1 MAIKHEKCRS
11 GGGTL
16 CWRCDRIVG
25 CSWMQELKP
34 VKGWTAEE
42 RTVKYSSSGRT
53 VVKPSYHVK
62 KCPLFRAREE
72 K

>member
-1 MAIKHEKCRS
+1 MTIKREKCHRS
-11 GGGTL
+11 GGTL
-16 CWRCDRIVG
+16 CWSCDEIY

-34 VKGWTAEE
+34 VKGWTAEP
-42 RTVKYSSSGRT
+42 RTVKYTCAGRT
-53 VVKPSYHVK
+53 IEKRSYHVK